1 MTSRRRDDEETDVY
15 TVVTP
20 PPPPPVA
27 VRPEIYPAPALA
39 PELPPAEFAVSPPAY
54 PAYRRPAHST
64 VARVVFAGVVL
75 LVFGATEALAGSA
88 GAIMAGSLRR
98 LIDQALRGQGIR
110 IESGAVL
117 SVVIGIFVVL
127 LVVGILHIVASLGVL
142 SHRNWGRVLGLLLS
156 LVGTLL
162 GAYLVVRVLQGESP
176 RVGSLLAP
184 LSVLIPY
191 LVCLAALIS
200 PGDHFRRR

>member
-20 PPPPPVA
+20 PPVA
-27 VRPEIYPAPALA
+27 VQPELYPAPDLA
-39 PELPPAEFAVSPPAY
+39 PGPPPPEFAAPPNVY
-54 PAYRRPAHST
+54 PAYRRPAYST
-64 VARVVFAGVVL
+64 VGRVVFAGVVL
-75 LVFGATEALAGSA
+75 LVFGAGQALAGSA
-88 GAIMAGSLRR
+88 GAVMAGSLRR
-98 LIDQALRGQGIR
+98 LIDQTLRAQGIR

-127 LVVGILHIVASLGVL
+127 LVLGILHVVASVGVL
-142 SHRNWGRVLGLLLS
+142 SHRNWGRVLGVLLS
-156 LVGTLL
+156 LAGTLV
-162 GAYLVVRVLQGESP
+162 GVYLVVRVLQGDSP

-200 PGDHFRRR
+200 PGDHFRRG